1 MPIRTVPPAS
11 PVVPLSDLKLHLRID
26 GSEDDTLI
34 IAYEAA
40 AVAHLDGWR
49 GVLGRCIL
57 SQQWTE
63 TYVQAGM
70 FRLPFPDVSAVSA
83 DVGTAT
89 LSQDCLGSLVTI
101 TAPCT
106 VTMTAAMPQDALEA
120 VRMAIKLLVGHW
132 YEHRE
137 AVAEASLSS
146 VPLAFDA
153 LIAPLR
159 RVGI

>member
-1 MPIRTVPPAS
+1 M
-11 PVVPLSDLKLHLRID
+11 D
-26 GSEDDTLI
+26 GTSDDTLI
-34 IAYEAA
+34 MAYEAA
-40 AVAHLDGWR
+40 AVSHLDGWR

-63 TYVQAGM
+63 TYAQAGT
-70 FRLPFPDVSAVSA
+70 FRLPFPDVSEVVA
-83 DVGTAT
+83 DSGTAT
-89 LSQDCLGSLVTI
+89 LAHDCLGSVVTI

-106 VTMTAAMPQDALEA
+106 VTMTAAMPRDAREA
-120 VRMAIKLLVGHW
+120 VCMAIKLLVGHW

-137 AVAEASLSS
+137 AVAEANLSS

-159 RVGI
+159 WARI